1 MRTLVTARTVATLVA
16 IVTSLTAMPA
26 YAKCKFNVDTIHSR
40 TGEKVLW
47 TKWQTFTLVIVGD
60 TVVGAGVSIGDSKYF
75 ALRVDQDASKGE
87 LVIPE
92 NGKLL
97 ILMDDE
103 SILELHTEEE
113 VIGDR
118 DPWHVVEA
126 VVKFPVDASELNAL
140 RTKRI
145 MNIRLQTNGGDKD
158 YKFGKKGAK
167 KMQKVLACI
176 E

>member
-1 MRTLVTARTVATLVA
+1 MVLA
-16 IVTSLTAMPA
+16 ISLTAIPA
-26 YAKCKFNVDTIHSR
+26 HAKCKFNVDTLHSR

-47 TKWQTFTLVIVGD
+47 TKWDTFTLVIVGD
-60 TVVGAGVSIGDSKYF
+60 TIVGSGVSIGDKKYF
-75 ALRVDQDASKGE
+75 AVRVNYPAYDGD

-97 ILMDDE
+97 ILMDDQ
-103 SILELHTEEE
+103 SILELHSEEE

-118 DPWHVVEA
+118 DPWFVEA
-126 VVKFPVDASELNAL
+126 VVKFPLDATELNAL
-140 RTKRI
+140 LTKRI

-176 E
+176 

>member
-1 MRTLVTARTVATLVA
+1 MRTLGTRRTVTVLMVLA
-16 IVTSLTAMPA
+16 ISLTAVPA
-26 YAKCKFNVDTIHSR
+26 HAKCKFNVDTIHSR

-47 TKWQTFTLVIVGD
+47 TKWDTFTTVIIGG
-60 TVVGAGVSIGDSKYF
+60 TVVGAGVSIGDMKYF
-75 ALRVDQDASKGE
+75 ALRVDQDADKGE
-87 LVIPE
+87 LIIPE

-126 VVKFPVDASELNAL
+126 VVKFPLDAATLNAL
-140 RTKRI
+140 LTKRI
-145 MNIRLQTNGGDKD
+145 MNVRLQTNGGDMD

-176 E
+176 

>member
-1 MRTLVTARTVATLVA
+1 MVLA
-16 IVTSLTAMPA
+16 ISLTAIPA
-26 YAKCKFNVDTIHSR
+26 HAKCKFNVDTLHSR

-47 TKWQTFTLVIVGD
+47 TKWDTFTLVIVGD
-60 TVVGAGVSIGDSKYF
+60 TIVGSGVSIGDKKYF
-75 ALRVDQDASKGE
+75 AVRVDQGADKGE
-87 LVIPE
+87 LIIPE

-126 VVKFPVDASELNAL
+126 VVKFPLDAATLNAL
-140 RTKRI
+140 LTKRI

-176 E
+176 